1 MCVLFFFTPRHLRK
15 RPYGLGPSPSPLKNG
30 DFFAQIFQNF
40 NFIISFA
47 AYTARINRK
56 GVTPMEYRHEWKHEI
71 TAFDVLCLRRRLS
84 AVMQSDP
91 HTSNGRY
98 LVRSL
103 YFDDLRDQAL
113 QDKLNGVSRREKFR
127 LRCYNGDDSYLVLEK
142 KSKLG
147 GLCAKE
153 QARLTRAQAEALLQ
167 GNPAALQDSPDP
179 LVQEL
184 CAKMRTRGL
193 RPKTIVD
200 YTREPFVFSPG
211 HVRVTLDYNIRT
223 GLQSTDFFN
232 FRCPTVPAGDT
243 AAILEVKWD
252 EYLPTVI
259 RDLVQLPAT
268 RSSAFS
274 KYAACRVYG

>member
-1 MCVLFFFTPRHLRK
+1 MK
-15 RPYGLGPSPSPLKNG
+15 
-30 DFFAQIFQNF
+30 
-40 NFIISFA
+40 
-47 AYTARINRK
+47 
-56 GVTPMEYRHEWKHEI
+56 YRHEWKHEI

-84 AVMQSDP
+84 AVMQPDP
-91 HTSNGRY
+91 HAANGRY

-142 KSKLG
+142 KSKVG

-153 QARLTRAQAEALLQ
+153 QARLTRPQAEALLA
-167 GNPAALQDSPDP
+167 GETDALQDSPDP

-232 FRCPTVPAGDT
+232 FRYPTVPAGDT

-259 RDLVQLPAT
+259 RDLVQLPTT

-274 KYAACRVYG
+274 KYAACRIYG

>member
-1 MCVLFFFTPRHLRK
+1 MK
-15 RPYGLGPSPSPLKNG
+15 
-30 DFFAQIFQNF
+30 
-40 NFIISFA
+40 
-47 AYTARINRK
+47 
-56 GVTPMEYRHEWKHEI
+56 YRHEWKHEI

-84 AVMQSDP
+84 AVMQPDP
-91 HTSNGRY
+91 HASNGRY

-127 LRCYNGDDSYLVLEK
+127 LRCYNGDDSFLILEK
-142 KSKLG
+142 KSKVG

-153 QARLTRAQAEALLQ
+153 QARLTRPQAEALLQ

-184 CAKMRTRGL
+184 CVKMRTRGL

-211 HVRVTLDYNIRT
+211 HVRVTLEYDIRT

-259 RDLVQLPAT
+259 RDLVQLPTT